1 MLAALVLPSVI
12 HCEYMPDGDRQTDA
26 GEWKNG
32 RTQYQ
37 YIMLTAG
44 LAYVSNCEQCQIE
57 FYRDGPLANL
67 NWILITKIIAH
78 KMA

>member
-32 RTQYQ
+32 GTQYQ

-44 LAYVSNCEQCQIE
+44 LAYVSNCEQC
-57 FYRDGPLANL
+57 
-67 NWILITKIIAH
+67 
-78 KMA
+78 